1 MQLKHKIHWSET
13 LLYVFPHRKSHQYWI
28 NSEKLTES
36 NGELFWNNGN
46 PTLKF
51 VIEYTDTLFKMRKC
65 LLKCAQLISQKL
77 SPYQENVS
85 WLGGHFFSRLG
96 DFPRWGESLPF
107 GLVCLIAS
115 RPQLLSV
122 YYVSCTVR
130 CDVKFVSWKSICVKL
145 KIWQVLKSGMVEKL
159 VIIPKLWHLY
169 MKLEGILLEE
179 Y

>member
-77 SPYQENVS
+77 SPYHSRECLLIGRFPPMSRKSPIWSTVPY
-85 WLGGHFFSRLG
+85 WLRLY
-96 DFPRWGESLPF
+96 LPF
-107 GLVCLIAS
+107 PCMDVFQGPVVHCVMS
-115 RPQLLSV
+115 SGNTNRP
-122 YYVSCTVR
+122 
-130 CDVKFVSWKSICVKL
+130 
-145 KIWQVLKSGMVEKL
+145 
-159 VIIPKLWHLY
+159 
-169 MKLEGILLEE
+169 
-179 Y
+179 